1 MRRPT
6 FGEES
11 RPQSSGSSIA
21 SSSLRG
27 AMGDIHLSSNSEGSN
42 SPSSA
47 SDGSQQRQNSYNVA
61 SGMVWSQTSADVT
74 GQPTIQA
81 ASFDDHSNALSL
93 QNISSPSG
101 SLTSNS
107 PSMSYLQYPDN
118 NQSSYTNPNPSPPV
132 FPTSGYSESY
142 NAYPHTRGATP
153 PAPPLVIPQLAY
165 IPPGRAPIPITP
177 TTFVPAANRSHR
189 ADSHT
194 PRYFLH
200 K

>member
-27 AMGDIHLSSNSEGSN
+27 AMGEIHLSSNSEGSN

-47 SDGSQQRQNSYNVA
+47 SDGSQQKQDSYNVA

-81 ASFDDHSNALSL
+81 ASFDDHSNALSF

-101 SLTSNS
+101 SLNSNS

-118 NQSSYTNPNPSPPV
+118 NHSSYTNPNASPPV
-132 FPTSGYSESY
+132 FPTSGYSESF
-142 NAYPHTRGATP
+142 NAYPQTRGATT
-153 PAPPLVIPQLAY
+153 PAPSLGYPAVGPYPLWSWPDTYHPHDRRTRRQS
-165 IPPGRAPIPITP
+165 
-177 TTFVPAANRSHR
+177 VPS
-189 ADSHT
+189 
-194 PRYFLH
+194 L
-200 K
+200 